1 MMVQDILIMLT
12 TVLFV
17 VLVLLVGSLW
27 FSEDDWKNRR

>member
-1 MMVQDILIMLT
+1 MVQDILIMLT

-27 FSEDDWKNRR
+27 FSKDDWKNRR

>member
-1 MMVQDILIMLT
+1 MVQDILIMLT